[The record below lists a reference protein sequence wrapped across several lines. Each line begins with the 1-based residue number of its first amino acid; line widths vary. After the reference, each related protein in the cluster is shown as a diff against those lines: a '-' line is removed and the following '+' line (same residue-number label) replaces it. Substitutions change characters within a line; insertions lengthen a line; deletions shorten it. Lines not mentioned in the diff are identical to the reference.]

1 MSTWPVVQ
9 AVLFVGGSV
18 PLLYLSRK
26 PLLAPGAHG
35 FYRFFAWECMLVL
48 FLLNVRHWFDQPF
61 SAHQIVS
68 WILLTLA
75 LLLGL
80 SGKYALW
87 GGGSSGQ
94 PRRDAAIIPH
104 AARLVTAGPYRFIR
118 HPVYM
123 ALILFGWGAA
133 LKVASCSSVA
143 LAAITTG
150 LLYYC
155 SYREERENLEQF
167 GTDYDRYMETT
178 RMFIPGVF

>member
-1 MSTWPVVQ
+1 MIWFLGSLILAALSWRAFADRTSSRFALFLAEVALW
-9 AVLFVGGSV
+9 AVLVMSSPGWMRNVLSV
-18 PLLYLSRK
+18 I
-26 PLLAPGAHG
+26 
-35 FYRFFAWECMLVL
+35 
-48 FLLNVRHWFDQPF
+48 
-61 SAHQIVS
+61 QIVS

-133 LKVASCSSVA
+133 LKVASFSSVA

-155 SYREERENLEQF
+155 SYREERENLERF
-167 GTDYDRYMETT
+167 GTEYDRYMETT